1 MATQE
6 APIRRSSQKAAPIIA
21 VPARTQIQIIENP
34 IVAQDPHLGRAVEE
48 EIHQVLASQDLGPV
62 EVRFRVCRDEPEGM
76 KFICKVENPL
86 AVPGEGRAPAWRW
99 WSPLLETAEE
109 FRQALEEGLE
119 VRQQRL
125 ASSF

>member
-6 APIRRSSQKAAPIIA
+6 APIRRSTQKVAPIVV
-21 VPARTQIQIIENP
+21 VPDRTEIQIIENP

-48 EIHQVLASQDLGPV
+48 EVRQVLATQDLGPV

-76 KFICKVENPL
+76 RFICKVENPL
-86 AVPGEGRAPAWRW
+86 AVPAEGRAPAWRW
-99 WSPLLETAEE
+99 WSPLLQTAEE